1 MWIDEQDFLSDIIIE
16 KKAFERLLDDSV
28 AAGMDKA
35 IQVLINQCEF
45 LLISGHSLHDF
56 NLGTDAIVM
65 DIKPTKACMQ
75 VMLCL
80 ETHTSVLRGSIE
92 ANTMEVFLSEVCV
105 RLFQVIIKNIR
116 RLKVSQTGAMQLIW
130 YLVS

>member
-45 LLISGHSLHDF
+45 LLISGHGLNDF
-56 NLGTDAIVM
+56 NIGPSSFVL
-65 DIKPTKACMQ
+65 DIKPTKACKQ

-80 ETHTSVLRGSIE
+80 ETHTKVLKGSIE

-116 RLKVSQTGAMQLIW
+116 RLQVSQTGAMQLIW
-130 YLVS
+130 YN

>member
-45 LLISGHSLHDF
+45 LLISGHGLNDF
-56 NLGTDAIVM
+56 NPGADEFVM
-65 DIKPTKACMQ
+65 DVKPTKACQQ
-75 VMLCL
+75 VMACL
-80 ETHTSVLRGSIE
+80 EVHTKALKGSIE
-92 ANTMEVFLSEVCV
+92 ANTMEVFLSEVSV
-105 RLFQVIIKNIR
+105 RLFQIIIKNIR
-116 RLKVSQTGAMQLIW
+116 RLQVSQTGAMQLIW
-130 YLVS
+130 